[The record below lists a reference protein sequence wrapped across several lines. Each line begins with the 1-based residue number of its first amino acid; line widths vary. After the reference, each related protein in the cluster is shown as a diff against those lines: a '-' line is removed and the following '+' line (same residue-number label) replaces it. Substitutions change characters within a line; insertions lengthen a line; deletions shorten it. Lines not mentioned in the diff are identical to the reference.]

1 MGCVGSAILLLLVP
15 VWIPFIG
22 PFFSLLTPLPFL
34 YYTTKLGLPQGLK
47 VVALTLLIVGLV
59 AKLAGFIQIIFLCL
73 EFSLL
78 GLIIS
83 EIYRRKLTFGLTIFW
98 GTCSMLL
105 LGAIFLFLIALT
117 KKMGP
122 LELMLK
128 YFQTNLGEAISAYEN
143 RGLSQEDVSQ
153 LREYSKLV
161 TNIIS
166 MIYPALMI
174 TGTGFVVWVNVV
186 ISRPLFRMGNL
197 NYPDF
202 GPMDRWHAP
211 EPMIWGVIVAGFSLF
226 LPIHVIKLLAVN
238 ALIVMAIIYV
248 FHGVSIVLY
257 FLNKYHIPV
266 WMRIGAYALIILQQI
281 FWVGLAMA
289 GLFDQWIDFRKI
301 YKKAAS

>member
-1 MGCVGSAILLLLVP
+1 
-15 VWIPFIG
+15 
-22 PFFSLLTPLPFL
+22 
-34 YYTTKLGLPQGLK
+34 
-47 VVALTLLIVGLV
+47 
-59 AKLAGFIQIIFLCL
+59 
-73 EFSLL
+73 
-78 GLIIS
+78 
-83 EIYRRKLTFGLTIFW
+83 
-98 GTCSMLL
+98 
-105 LGAIFLFLIALT
+105 
-117 KKMGP
+117 
-122 LELMLK
+122 
-128 YFQTNLGEAISAYEN
+128 
-143 RGLSQEDVSQ
+143 
-153 LREYSKLV
+153 
-161 TNIIS
+161 
-166 MIYPALMI
+166 
-174 TGTGFVVWVNVV
+174 
-186 ISRPLFRMGNL
+186 MGNL